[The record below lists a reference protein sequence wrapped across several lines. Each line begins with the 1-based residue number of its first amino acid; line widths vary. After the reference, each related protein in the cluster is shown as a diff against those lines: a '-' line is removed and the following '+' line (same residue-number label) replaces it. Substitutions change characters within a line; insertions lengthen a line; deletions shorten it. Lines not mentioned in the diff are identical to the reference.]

1 MPIIDHQDY
10 KPGIIFRQGHI
21 NTLFPYIFRIKP
33 KLPYSR
39 KRYTTPDADFYDVD
53 WLLADH
59 TRNLVVLLHGLEG
72 SSASQYINGMSRIM
86 AACDFNVAAINF
98 RSCSGEMNKN
108 KAMYHSGF
116 TQDLD
121 HFLSIEAPNFDNIYL
136 CGFSLGGNVVM
147 KYSSDGK
154 YQLPNN
160 LKAVAGISVPIDL
173 QGGSHEL
180 KKWSNRMYE
189 KNFLGT
195 LLKKIKKK
203 HRLFPDEISLDHIK
217 KVKTLW
223 DFDEY
228 YTASLH
234 GFKNAEDYYRQCS
247 SLPFLNSMPLP
258 ALLINAL
265 DDSFLAPT
273 AYPYAIAAENPN
285 FHLLTPRHGGHVGF
299 ATFRAEF
306 YWTELIVKD
315 FFMNIETQS

>member
-108 KAMYHSGF
+108 KVMYHSGF
-116 TQDLD
+116 TQDLH

-217 KVKTLW
+217 KVKTL
-223 DFDEY
+223 
-228 YTASLH
+228 
-234 GFKNAEDYYRQCS
+234 
-247 SLPFLNSMPLP
+247 
-258 ALLINAL
+258 
-265 DDSFLAPT
+265 
-273 AYPYAIAAENPN
+273 
-285 FHLLTPRHGGHVGF
+285 
-299 ATFRAEF
+299 
-306 YWTELIVKD
+306 
-315 FFMNIETQS
+315 